1 MTINEAMTFF
11 LIKQIATHSLT
22 HSLHVS
28 QQTDQWSDEQRRNYH
43 ISVVEREV
51 LAGLLEVP
59 ETKGT
64 CLVLARS
71 VRNVNMNDNKGGKFG
86 ADRAIHD

>member
-1 MTINEAMTFF
+1 M
-11 LIKQIATHSLT
+11 
-22 HSLHVS
+22 
-28 QQTDQWSDEQRRNYH
+28 
-43 ISVVEREV
+43 VEREV

-59 ETKGT
+59 ETKGS

-86 ADRAIHD
+86 TPKLMQSILKLIEPFLFATQ